1 MLIAPYNDLD
11 TTMQLVEP
19 VADRLAAI
27 IVEPVQ
33 RSLMPKAGFLTGLR
47 ALCDRIGALLVFDE
61 VVTGFRL
68 ALGGAQEAFGVK
80 PDLCSLGKVIG
91 GGLPRQPWRAGAMCS
106 SSRCRP
112 VPMTDVRSI

>member
-33 RSLMPKAGFLTGLR
+33 RSLMPKAGFLAGLR
-47 ALCDRIGALLVFDE
+47 RCATASARCLFSMRWSPAFGWRSAERRRLSGSSPTFARSARSSAA
-61 VVTGFRL
+61 GFRW
-68 ALGGAQEAFGVK
+68 
-80 PDLCSLGKVIG
+80 
-91 GGLPRQPWRAGAMCS
+91 QPWRAGAMCS

-112 VPMTDVRSI
+112 AQ

>member
-11 TTMQLVEP
+11 TIMQLVEP

-33 RSLMPKAGFLTGLR
+33 RSLMPKAGFLAGLR

-80 PDLCSLGKVIG
+80 PDLCSLGK
-91 GGLPRQPWRAGAMCS
+91 
-106 SSRCRP
+106 
-112 VPMTDVRSI
+112 